1 MYKNIIF
8 DADGTLINS
17 FEGIFKG
24 INYVLREVGE
34 SELNADEIKKFVG
47 HALAH
52 SFRELL
58 HFDEE
63 KVEKS
68 ITLYRDY
75 YAKYGVFECE
85 LYDGIKELI
94 ENLHADGKIL
104 SVATSKPQKF
114 IEIILKNKGLDKYF
128 TCISGADMS
137 EKHSGKKELIEKAI
151 CDENAV
157 MVGDRYFDIE
167 GAKNVGIDSIGVL
180 YGFCADGEFE
190 KYVPTHIA
198 KDATDIYNIVTKKI
212 AF

>member
-34 SELNADEIKKFVG
+34 SELSAEEIKKFVG
-47 HALAH
+47 PALAH
-52 SFRELL
+52 SFREFL

-75 YAKYGVFECE
+75 YALHGVFECE

-94 ENLHADGKIL
+94 EQLHADGKIL

-128 TCISGADMS
+128 TVISGADMS
-137 EKHSGKKELIEKAI
+137 EKHSGKKELIQAAI

-167 GAKNVGIDSIGVL
+167 GAKNAGIDSIGVL

-198 KDATDIYNIVTKKI
+198 KDTTDIYNIVTKK
-212 AF
+212 